1 MLMFMHFRWCSWM
14 RLRPRQRTQRKPE
27 YVYRALVALAGGFW
41 SVTAPENTT
50 NWFPVGDGGFHLYMR
65 IYTPDMDALDTW
77 TAPAITEITPSNV
90 N

>member
-50 NWFPVGDGGFHLYMR
+50 NWLPVG
-65 IYTPDMDALDTW
+65 
-77 TAPAITEITPSNV
+77 
-90 N
+90 